1 MRVSRLLPGALA
13 VMMCFPA
20 VSFAADAEKPAVAD
34 AKAEKSGCRQEK
46 MGCE

>member
-34 AKAEKSGCRQEK
+34 AKAEKKRMPTRKNG
-46 MGCE
+46 M